1 MADLGKLYDAARA
14 GMLNAAREWARKN
27 KIKLDPGRLVKHVG
41 IMLPGAIQEAGKD
54 YLTACDA
61 GMTAA
66 ARETFNLSI
75 ALAGVKAAKR
85 AAGPFDVPTP
95 GGPVTVSDPAADAI
109 IARERA
115 EAAARERAAADI
127 ERRHA
132 AYAPGYGT
140 HAEGWSEFRA
150 TSEDAAADMVSRLL
164 AAGFKVRRA
173 GAVVSSNAPETDI
186 ARFAFLGKKP

>member
-1 MADLGKLYDAARA
+1 VADLGKLYDAARA

-27 KIKLDPGRLVKHVG
+27 KVKLDPGRLVKHVG

-75 ALAGVKAAKR
+75 ALAGVKAARCAIESRER
-85 AAGPFDVPTP
+85 AVESLAERAV
-95 GGPVTVSDPAADAI
+95 VASH
-109 IARERA
+109 ERA
-115 EAAARERAAADI
+115 EAAAHERAAADI